1 MASYTQPHSQGPL
14 SSSLEKGE
22 EGGPWERGCHTPS
35 RGDLKLLQ
43 LNPYKAAI
51 LREVDSGRLI
61 IGVGRL
67 IEVKNNRR
75 TLFGTLTTGRLI
87 EGGRWVGVR
96 LYFLWRV
103 YYKNVGQVSILGL
116 KGFKSALISLS
127 LQGWYDG

>member
-22 EGGPWERGCHTPS
+22 ERGPWERGCHTPS

-67 IEVKNNRR
+67 M
-75 TLFGTLTTGRLI
+75 
-87 EGGRWVGVR
+87 EGGRWVGVQ
-96 LYFLWRV
+96 LYFLWRA